1 MANLCSFLM
10 RVRGSMGD
18 IEQFYNAMMQNGTIY
33 MGRGAEASL
42 DWEDDNVAMI
52 NGCCKWSVQS
62 AMVDNAIS
70 MRTNPDRWYWG
81 DGKSSEGLEFITLF
95 EACKKW
101 NIVMEVYSEECGCEF
116 QEHYICDKGD
126 VICNECVEWHEYDL
140 YDYET
145 KEEAE
150 EDYDTKFTDEEWA
163 NKDER
168 VTRGGFE
175 NWDFEIQEEM
185 EI

>member
-1 MANLCSFLM
+1 MANLCSFSM
-10 RVRGSMGD
+10 MVRGEHSD
-18 IEQFYNAMMQNGTIY
+18 IEQFYNAMNQKGNIY
-33 MGRGAEASL
+33 MGRGGES
-42 DWEDDNVAMI
+42 EINYDDEE
-52 NGCCKWSVQS
+52 GCAFIDGWCKWSVQS

-81 DGKSSEGLEFITLF
+81 DGVSSEGLEFITLF

-101 NIVMEVYSEECGCEF
+101 NLVMEVYSEECGCEF

-126 VICNECVEWHEYDL
+126 VICDECVEWSEYDL
-140 YDYET
+140 EEYET

-150 EDYDTKFTDEEWA
+150 EELGIELTDEEWA
-163 NKDER
+163 NRDDR

-175 NWDFEIQEEM
+175 NWDFEI
-185 EI
+185 